1 MTRRHYVM
9 TSILAL
15 VVVLTASASAFAA
28 NSGKFKLRYAAVLQ
42 DTHLDPGDYAI
53 RWTDGSSA
61 TTVTVL
67 KKNNVVATSE
77 AKLVDRGAK
86 SDRNAVIY
94 SEGGDGKRMIHEI
107 RFAGS
112 SQVIV
117 FNN

>member
-1 MTRRHYVM
+1 MIRRHSVLA
-9 TSILAL
+9 SILAL
-15 VVVLTASASAFAA
+15 AVILAASAPAFAD

-53 RWTDGSSA
+53 RWTNANSA

-67 KKNNVVATSE
+67 KKNNVVATSQ

-94 SEGGDGKRMIHEI
+94 NEGGDGTRTIQEI

>member
-1 MTRRHYVM
+1 MTRRHSVV

-15 VVVLTASASAFAA
+15 AVILTASAPAFAA

-53 RWTDGSSA
+53 RWTNANSA

-67 KKNNVVATSE
+67 KKNNVVATTA
-77 AKLVDRGAK
+77 AKLVDRGEK
-86 SDRNAVIY
+86 FGRNAVIY
-94 SEGGDGKRMIHEI
+94 SEGGDGTRMIKEI